1 MIIFL
6 IILLSVYLFST
17 TPPTDKFVNVN
28 QAIPTIQYEIRY
40 ATNNNFIGR
49 PIDGYNA
56 PLCYLSKES
65 AKALENAQKLV
76 AKKGYRLK
84 VYDCYR
90 PQRAVNDFVI
100 WAKDLNDTKMKATYY
115 ANVPKKELFS
125 LGYIAAKSGHS
136 RGSTL
141 DLTIE
146 GLEMGTPYDFF
157 DKRSHTNNKNISI
170 KAQHNRR
177 YLKQVMQENG
187 FVNYSKEWWHYT
199 LKEEPFGTTY
209 FDFLVE

>member
-28 QAIPTIQYEIRY
+28 QAIPTIKYEIRY
-40 ATNNNFIGR
+40 ASNNNFIGR

-65 AKALENAQKLV
+65 AKALEKAQELV
-76 AKKGYRLK
+76 AQKGYRLK

-100 WAKDLNDTKMKATYY
+100 WAKDLNDTKMKAIYY
-115 ANVPKKELFS
+115 ANVPKKELFR

-157 DKRSHTNNKNISI
+157 DKRSHTNDKSISI
-170 KAQHNRR
+170 KAQHNRL
-177 YLKQVMQENG
+177 YLKQIMQKSG

-199 LKEEPFGTTY
+199 LKEEPFGEIY
-209 FDFLVE
+209 FDFVIK

>member
-28 QAIPTIQYEIRY
+28 QAIPAIQYEIRY
-40 ATNNNFIGR
+40 ASNDNFIGR

-76 AKKGYRLK
+76 AEKGYRLK

-115 ANVPKKELFS
+115 ANVSKKELFH
-125 LGYIAAKSGHS
+125 LGYIAVKSGHS

-157 DKRSHTNNKNISI
+157 DKRSHTKDKNISI

-177 YLKQVMQENG
+177 YLKQIMQESG
-187 FVNYSKEWWHYT
+187 FMNYPKEWWHYT
-199 LKEEPFGTTY
+199 LKEEPFSETY
-209 FDFLVE
+209 FDFIIK